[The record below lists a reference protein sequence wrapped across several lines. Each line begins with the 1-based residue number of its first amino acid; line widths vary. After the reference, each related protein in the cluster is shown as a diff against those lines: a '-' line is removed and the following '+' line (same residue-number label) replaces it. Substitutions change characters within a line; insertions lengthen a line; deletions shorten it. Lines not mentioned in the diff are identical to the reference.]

1 MTMDYYSSP
10 AASIILVHALHR
22 STSVRTTP
30 AMPDINRSGSF
41 GSPETPWQLTSQGRM
56 HQSDIMRPASQ
67 SGCESSSVSPGLKQ
81 ST

>member
-56 HQSDIMRPASQ
+56 HQSVSCARPLRAVANRRPSL
-67 SGCESSSVSPGLKQ
+67 PD
-81 ST
+81 